1 MPKLCR
7 PPWVER
13 RTVRIKLH
21 SGLFFGHGNDSCLP
35 VSGAAS
41 FRPAPFSP
49 DVRLLNCFSRAAFL
63 IVFFAFFATTIHA
76 AEDPGILLKSSFES
90 AKSALAAGDLS
101 EAERDYK
108 RTIALGLR
116 QLGNLSGNES
126 HFDEAARELDE
137 ALRLAPNDPDTIVD
151 GAIASFR
158 AGDEKK
164 ARQLAQSV
172 VDGNPRNARALNALG
187 RIEFYRGNFDAAIRN
202 LQASVA
208 LEEDFETS
216 YILGVAYL
224 QAKRFSD
231 GQQLFQ
237 HLRETMGDSAPLHVL
252 FGRAYSIGH
261 FPESGVA
268 EFRKAIQL
276 DPKYPRAHALLGYSI
291 LEFRGEEA
299 YPQARQEF
307 ERELKLHP
315 EDYNAL
321 LLLGISDVA
330 LRDFPAAEP
339 ALLHAVRLR
348 PEEPFAYLYLGEI
361 YSDTKR
367 LPQAVETLEK
377 YLRSVRDPE
386 EVPRDVSRA
395 YYLLGQDLRRLGRM
409 EEAQKAL
416 ANSQRYRE
424 AKFRYDAQHIF
435 DQPAVPSDGDSHTSD
450 RIAGLLESGAEEQ
463 KKSAEAMAQGGVKEN
478 PVPRPPA
485 LPKAAESKGASAYRE
500 FASEILASSYN
511 DLGVIRAKA
520 SQFAE
525 ASEYFKQA
533 AGWKPALP
541 GLDRNWGL
549 AAYRAQLYSEAIPP
563 LERRLAAS
571 PKDNLVRQ
579 LLAMSYFQ
587 TDNFLKTA
595 EVLQPFLKSPPDD
608 PGLLLAWGTALVRTR
623 ASEQARQIF
632 RLLIEQNAGNP
643 NVHFFLGQAYAQQ
656 GDYANA
662 LSEFRAALQ
671 IDPRLPEV
679 HYHMGLVHLRQSD
692 FESAAA
698 EFRSELEIRPG
709 DPVTSYHLGYA
720 LLQQGHAD
728 QAVVLLREVVQA
740 KPDYEMARFVLGRA
754 LLQEGDAAGAIESLE
769 AAKKLSPERDATYFQ
784 LSQAYRRL
792 GRTAE
797 AQQAL
802 TAYQKLIETNRLK
815 RRESLEAEKP

>member
-1 MPKLCR
+1 VL
-7 PPWVER
+7 
-13 RTVRIKLH
+13 IKLH

-35 VSGAAS
+35 VSGAPS
-41 FRPAPFSP
+41 FRPAPFRLGL
-49 DVRLLNCFSRAAFL
+49 RLLNCFSRAAFP
-63 IVFFAFFATTIHA
+63 IVFFALFAAPIHA
-76 AEDPGILLKSSFES
+76 TDDPGTLLKRHFES
-90 AKSALAAGDLS
+90 AKSALSSGHLA
-101 EAERDYK
+101 EAERDY
-108 RTIALGLR
+108 RQTIALGLR
-116 QLGNLSGNES
+116 QLGNLSVNES
-126 HFDEAARELDE
+126 RFDEAARDLDE
-137 ALRLAPNDPDTIVD
+137 ALKLAPGDPDVMVD
-151 GAIASFR
+151 AAIASFR
-158 AGDEKK
+158 AGDVKK

-172 VDGNPRNARALNALG
+172 AADPRNARAQNVLG
-187 RIEFYRGNFDAAIRN
+187 RIEFYRGDFPAAIRD

-208 LEEDFETS
+208 QEDDFETA

-224 QAKRFSD
+224 QAKRFAD
-231 GQQLFQ
+231 GQKLFRRLQ
-237 HLRETMGDSAPLHVL
+237 ETMGDSAALHVL
-252 FGRAYSIGH
+252 FGRAYTIGH
-261 FPESGVA
+261 FPESAVA
-268 EFRKAIQL
+268 EFRRAIQL

-307 ERELKLHP
+307 ERELKLYP

-321 LLLGISDVA
+321 LLLGLSDVS
-330 LRDFPAAEP
+330 LRDFPAAET
-339 ALLHAVRLR
+339 ALLHAIRLR
-348 PEEPFAYLYLGEI
+348 PEEAFAYLYLGET
-361 YSDTKR
+361 YSETKR

-377 YLRSVRDPE
+377 YIRVVRDPE

-435 DQPAVPSDGDSHTSD
+435 DEPAVPADGDSHTSD
-450 RIAGLLESGAEEQ
+450 RIAGLLESGADEQ
-463 KKSAEAMAQGGVKEN
+463 KKSAEAMAQGGVRE
-478 PVPRPPA
+478 RPAVLLPQA

-511 DLGVIRAKA
+511 DLGVMRAKA

-533 AGWKPALP
+533 AAWRPALP

-549 AAYRAQLYSEAIPP
+549 AAYRAQLYSEAISP
-563 LERRLAAS
+563 LERRLSAS
-571 PKDNLVRQ
+571 PDDNFVRQ
-579 LLAMSYFQ
+579 LLGMSYFQ
-587 TDNFLKTA
+587 TDNFVKTA
-595 EVLQPFLKSPPDD
+595 EVLQPFLEKPPDD

-632 RLLIEQNAGNP
+632 RLLIEQNASNP
-643 NVHFFLGQAYAQQ
+643 SVHFFLGQAYAQQ

-662 LSEFRAALQ
+662 LSEFQASLQ

-692 FESAAA
+692 FEPAAA
-698 EFRSELEIRPG
+698 EFRSELEIRPD
-709 DPVTSYHLGYA
+709 DPVVSYHLGYT
-720 LLQQGHAD
+720 LLQQGHAE
-728 QAVVLLREVVQA
+728 QAVALLREVVQA
-740 KPDYEMARFVLGRA
+740 KPDYEMARFELGRA
-754 LLQEGDAAGAIESLE
+754 LLQQGDAAGAIESLE
-769 AAKKLSPERDATYFQ
+769 AAKKLSPDRDATYFH
-784 LSQAYRRL
+784 LSQAYRRV
-792 GRTAE
+792 GRLAE